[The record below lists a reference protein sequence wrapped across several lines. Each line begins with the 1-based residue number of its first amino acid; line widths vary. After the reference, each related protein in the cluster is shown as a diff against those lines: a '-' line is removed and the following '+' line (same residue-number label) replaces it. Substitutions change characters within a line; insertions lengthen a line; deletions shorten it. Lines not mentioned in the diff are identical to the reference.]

1 MNLWTPEQKRKA
13 EPMKVVY
20 SLAAVAALTLSV
32 SSAVA
37 GVAVG
42 NPGKLIDKSS
52 ARRASTLVNTS
63 VASHFKTFGLK
74 YYHASGDSGGPLI
87 KERYTPERDRPLF
100 QMLNINQT
108 KSRAPGLDNKEVK
121 IGIDQGDSGGP
132 LVSESPSDFQDAF
145 GDGWP
150 LEMPYPGDFDRR

>member
-1 MNLWTPEQKRKA
+1 
-13 EPMKVVY
+13 MKVVY
-20 SLAAVAALTLSV
+20 SLAAVAALTLSM

-42 NPGKLIDKSS
+42 NPGKFIDKSS
-52 ARRASTLVNTS
+52 TGLASSLVNTRVTS
-63 VASHFKTFGLK
+63 QFKRFGLK
-74 YYHASGDSGGPLI
+74 YDHASGDSGGPLI

-100 QMLNINQT
+100 QMLNVNQT
-108 KSRAPGLDNKEVK
+108 KSRAPGLDTKEVQ

-132 LVSESPSDFQDAF
+132 LVSESQSDFQDAF

-150 LEMPYPGDFDRR
+150 PGMPYPGDFDRR

>member
-1 MNLWTPEQKRKA
+1 
-13 EPMKVVY
+13 MKVVY
-20 SLAAVAALTLSV
+20 SLAAVAALTLSM

-52 ARRASTLVNTS
+52 TGLASSLVNTRVTS
-63 VASHFKTFGLK
+63 QFKRFGLK
-74 YYHASGDSGGPLI
+74 YDHASGDSGGPLI

-108 KSRAPGLDNKEVK
+108 KNKTPGLDNKEVQ

-132 LVSESPSDFQDAF
+132 LISESQSDFQDAF

-150 LEMPYPGDFDRR
+150 LGMPYPGDFDRR